1 MKKLFVLV
9 SFVVA
14 ASMLL
19 AGCGGAP
26 VTAAVPEPATAA
38 PAMPAATAMPA
49 PTTAPTAAAPAG
61 GEIAVIVK
69 TGNSGYWQN
78 VQAGA
83 VKAQKEL
90 QATTP
95 EALSHLPRRPVREQH

>member
-38 PAMPAATAMPA
+38 PAAPAATAAPA
-49 PTTAPTAAAPAG
+49 PTTAPAAAPAG

-83 VKAQKEL
+83 VEAQKEL
-90 QATTP
+90 RTTTP
-95 EALSHLPRRPVREQH
+95 KLTRHVPRRPVREQH